1 MNVYVLHA
9 VDDHGT
15 VHTYHLAN
23 RATAPT
29 VEEAE
34 ALLRKQLVVAPATTL
49 RVTRVEEAWVL
60 DERRPAVTLS
70 PEAVVTVVLA
80 VVGLTLACVFGEA
93 GLSVLHLLGLAWS
106 WAGVTMHTLGN
117 KMLPRWP
124 AGWNVALLLLLSF
137 LYMTHVGMLAT
148 WLHLTLAVPQAL
160 TYLAGALAPLTL
172 NRVVR
177 DY

>member
-15 VHTYHLAN
+15 AHTYHLTN
-23 RATAPT
+23 RTTPPT

-80 VVGLTLACVFGEA
+80 VVGMTLACVFGEA
-93 GLSVLHLLGLAWS
+93 GLSVLHLLGL
-106 WAGVTMHTLGN
+106 GVAVHTLGN

-177 DY
+177 NY